1 MQPYPPASDHHPR
14 DSRPSTRPLITADE
28 ALFHACLD
36 NLSHQ
41 RCHIQCKPRLLDV
54 LQHESLAGFLK
65 ICQRHIDFLIYRK
78 GDWQPMVAIEF
89 DDDTPAKSS
98 RKERDRQLVTDV
110 FLSLRV
116 PLLRIHV
123 REIDQIEALM
133 HKLTTA
139 WMQRLAT
146 LETMPQPVAEYPSRP
161 LTEPLE
167 IAAPIKRL
175 IKSHSLL
182 QFS

>member
-1 MQPYPPASDHHPR
+1 MQPLPPASDHPP

-65 ICQRHIDFLIYRK
+65 ICQRHVDFLIYRK
-78 GDWQPMVAIEF
+78 EDWQPMVAIEF
-89 DDDTPAKSS
+89 DDETPAKVS
-98 RKERDRQLVTDV
+98 RKERDRMLVTDV
-110 FLSLRV
+110 FLSLRL

-123 REIDQIEALM
+123 REIEQIETLM

-139 WMQRLAT
+139 WMERLEA
-146 LETMPQPVAEYPSRP
+146 LNNMPLHEPESPQKPA
-161 LTEPLE
+161 TEPLE
-167 IAAPIKRL
+167 TVMHTQRL
-175 IKSHSLL
+175 IKPTAIL
-182 QFS
+182 QLS